1 MEILIKIA
9 QLLLSLSILV
19 ILHEAGHFTFAK
31 IFKTKVEKFYMFFNP
46 WFSIFKK
53 KIGETEYGI
62 GWLPLG
68 GYVKIA
74 GMIDESMDKEQMKK
88 PPQPWEF
95 RSKPAWQRFFIMFGG
110 VLVNFLLAFVIYSM
124 ILFTWGEEYLSTENA
139 KYGIVCDSIA
149 QSIGLQNG
157 DKILSLDNQKVE
169 KFRSIVPNILLND
182 VKTIRIERNGE
193 LKNIKVPESI
203 IPALLKDKNF
213 ISLRFPYI
221 IDDFSKKSVAKI
233 SGLKKGDR
241 IIGLNHKNVEYA
253 DKLTKELQKH
263 KNKQVIVSVI
273 RNNDT
278 LDFSAQLSESGLL
291 GISRDINEAFEFKKI
306 NYSFIQAIPAGVT
319 KSYRM
324 GANYLKQFKLLF
336 KPETEAYKSVG
347 GFIAIGNIFPGQW
360 DWLSFWSLTAFLSI
374 MLAIINI
381 LPIPALDGGHILFL
395 LYEIITRRK
404 PSDKFLEYAQIV
416 GMILIFALLILA
428 NGNDI
433 MKLLNK

>member
-9 QLLLSLSILV
+9 QLLLSLTILV

-46 WFSIFKK
+46 WFSLFKK

-124 ILFTWGEEYLSTENA
+124 ILFTWGEQYLPTENV
-139 KYGIVCDSIA
+139 KYGIVCDSAA

-157 DKILSLDNQKVE
+157 DKILTLDNQKVE
-169 KFRSIVPNILLND
+169 KFRSIVPNILLDD
-182 VKTIRIERNGE
+182 VKTIQIERNGE
-193 LKNIKVPESI
+193 LKDIKVPESI
-203 IPALLKDKNF
+203 IPTLLKDKNF
-213 ISLRFPYI
+213 ISFRFPYI
-221 IDDFSKKSVAKI
+221 IDGFSKKSTGKI
-233 SGLKKGDR
+233 AGLKKGDR

-253 DKLTKELQKH
+253 DKLTNELKKY

-278 LDFSAQLSESGLL
+278 IDFTAQIPKSGLL
-291 GISRDINEAFEFKKI
+291 GISADINNIFEFKKI

-324 GANYLKQFKLLF
+324 GANYLKQVKILF
-336 KPETEAYKSVG
+336 KPETEAYKSIG

-360 DWLSFWSLTAFLSI
+360 DWYSFWNLTAFLSI

-404 PSDKFLEYAQIV
+404 PSDKFLEYAQVV

-433 MKLLNK
+433 VKLFNK

>member
-1 MEILIKIA
+1 MEILIKIG

-19 ILHEAGHFTFAK
+19 IFHEAGHFTFAK
-31 IFKTKVEKFYMFFNP
+31 IFKARVEKFYMFFNP
-46 WFSIFKK
+46 WFSLFKK

-62 GWLPLG
+62 GWIPLG

-124 ILFTWGEEYLSTENA
+124 ILFTWGEEYLPTENA
-139 KYGIVCDSIA
+139 KYGIVCDSVA

-157 DKILSLDNQKVE
+157 DKILTLDNKKVE
-169 KFRSIVPNILLND
+169 KFTSIVPNILLD
-182 VKTIRIERNGE
+182 EVKTIQLERNGE
-193 LKNIKVPESI
+193 LVNVEVPESI
-203 IPALLKDKNF
+203 IPVLLKDKNF
-213 ISLRFPYI
+213 ISPRIPFI
-221 IDDFSKKSVAKI
+221 IGGFTKKSIAKTL
-233 SGLKKGDR
+233 GLKKGDR
-241 IIGLNHKNVEYA
+241 IISLNHTNAEYA
-253 DKLTKELQKH
+253 DIFTRELKKY
-263 KNKQVIVSVI
+263 KNKQVVVSVV
-273 RNNDT
+273 RDNDT
-278 LDFSAQLSESGLL
+278 LDFTAQLSETGML
-291 GISRDINEAFEFKKI
+291 GISVDINNVFELKKI
-306 NYSFIQAIPAGVT
+306 NYTFFQAIPAGVT

-324 GANYLKQFKLLF
+324 GASYLKQFKILF

-347 GFIAIGNIFPGQW
+347 GFISIGNIFPGQW

-374 MLAIINI
+374 MLGIINL

-395 LYEIITRRK
+395 IYEMVTRRK

-416 GMILIFALLILA
+416 GMIILFALLILA

-433 MKLLNK
+433 FKLFN

>member
-46 WFSIFKK
+46 WFSLFKK

-62 GWLPLG
+62 GWIPLG

-110 VLVNFLLAFVIYSM
+110 VLVNFLLAFFIYSM
-124 ILFTWGEEYLSTENA
+124 ILFTWGEEYLPAENA

-157 DKILSLDNQKVE
+157 DKILTLDNQKVE
-169 KFRSIVPNILLND
+169 KFRSIVPNIVLND
-182 VKTIRIERNGE
+182 VKTIQIERNGV
-193 LKNIKVPESI
+193 LKDIEVPESI

-213 ISLRFPYI
+213 ISPRIPFI
-221 IDDFSKKSVAKI
+221 IGDFSKKSAAKI
-233 SGLKKGDR
+233 AGLKKGDR
-241 IIGLNHKNVEYA
+241 IIGLNNINVEYA
-253 DKLTKELQKH
+253 DEFTSEIKKY
-263 KNKQVIVSVI
+263 KNKQVVVSVI
-273 RNNDT
+273 RGIDT
-278 LDFSAQLSESGLL
+278 LDFTANISKSGLL
-291 GISRDINEAFEFKKI
+291 GILADINNVFEFKKI

-324 GANYLKQFKLLF
+324 GADYLKQFKLLF
-336 KPETEAYKSVG
+336 NPKTEAYKSVG
-347 GFIAIGNIFPGQW
+347 GFISIGNIFPGQW

-374 MLAIINI
+374 MLGIINI

-395 LYEIITRRK
+395 IYEIVTRRK
-404 PSDKFLEYAQIV
+404 PSDKFFEYAQIV
-416 GMILIFALLILA
+416 GMLLLFALLILA

-433 MKLLNK
+433 IKLFN

>member
-1 MEILIKIA
+1 MEIIVKIG
-9 QLLLSLSILV
+9 QLLLSISILV

-46 WFSIFKK
+46 WFSLFKK

-95 RSKPAWQRFFIMFGG
+95 RSKPAWQRFFIMIGG
-110 VLVNFLLAFVIYSM
+110 VLVNFLLAFFIYSM
-124 ILFTWGEEYLSTENA
+124 ILFVWGEEYLPVQNA
-139 KYGIVCDSIA
+139 KYGIVCDSVA

-157 DKILSLDNQKVE
+157 DKILTLDNQKVE
-169 KFRSIVPNILLND
+169 KFRSIVPNILLNE
-182 VKTIRIERNGE
+182 VKTIQIERNGK

-203 IPALLKDKNF
+203 IPKLLKDKNF
-213 ISLRFPYI
+213 ISFRYPFI
-221 IDDFSKKSVAKI
+221 IGHFSKKSAAKKA
-233 SGLKKGDR
+233 GLKKGDR
-241 IIGLNHKNVEYA
+241 IIALNHKNVEYA
-253 DKLTKELQKH
+253 NEFVKELPKY

-278 LDFSAQLSESGLL
+278 IDFNAQIPKSGLL
-291 GISRDINEAFEFKKI
+291 GISADINNTFKFKKI
-306 NYSFIQAIPAGVT
+306 KYGFFQAIPAGVT

-324 GANYLKQFKLLF
+324 GANYLKQFKILL
-336 KPETEAYKSVG
+336 KPKTEAYKSVG
-347 GFIAIGNIFPGQW
+347 GFISIGKIFPGHW

-374 MLAIINI
+374 MLAILNI
-381 LPIPALDGGHILFL
+381 LPIPALDGGYILFL

-404 PSDKFLEYAQIV
+404 PSDKFLEHAQIV
-416 GMILIFALLILA
+416 GMIILFALLILA
-428 NGNDI
+428 NGNDVI
-433 MKLLNK
+433 KLFK